1 MVPKTN
7 VRIQVTTLAT
17 RPVKNSGRNEAQN
30 SLVLLFLKA
39 AQTLSSEN
47 ALSTRPVTAKCITAM
62 SANILKKTPKTAVAI
77 IARTSRPSEPNSA
90 ASSA

>member
-62 SANILKKTPKTAVAI
+62 SANMVKKTPRTAAAI
-77 IARTSRPSEPNSA
+77 IARTNRPSEPISA